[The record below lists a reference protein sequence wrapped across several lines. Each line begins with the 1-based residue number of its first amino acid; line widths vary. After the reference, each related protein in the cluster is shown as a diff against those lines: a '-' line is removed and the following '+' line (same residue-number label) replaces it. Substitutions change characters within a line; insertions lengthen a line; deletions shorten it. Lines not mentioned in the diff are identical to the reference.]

1 MQLPFLNK
9 VSIRDKALFTRA
21 LAAMINA
28 GLPIVK
34 ALGILSKQTENKIL
48 SKIIKEVVKKIESG
62 VAFSQALAYYPEVFD
77 NVYVSSVRAAEAS
90 GKFDEILIELADQ
103 QEKEY
108 KLTSAIKSALAY
120 PIVIVVAMVI
130 AVVIL
135 MIVVVPKIEMVF
147 KDADI
152 SLPITTK
159 VLIATSN
166 FMINYWYIL
175 AIILVTVIFYLR
187 YYLRTQPGKL
197 FLGGFY
203 VNFPILKKFFV
214 NVYMTRFSRTLAML
228 VNAGVP
234 IVEALK
240 IVSKVVDNIIYERIL
255 TKAARQLERGV
266 PMSVPIAEADQFP
279 AIVSQMI
286 AVGEQTG
293 KIDEVMRSLSE
304 FFEEETEKSVNIL
317 TSLLEPILLIIV
329 GLGVAVIVVSIIV
342 PIYQISTMAT

>member
-120 PIVIVVAMVI
+120 PIVIVIAMVI

-135 MIVVVPKIEMVF
+135 MIVVVPKIESVF
-147 KDADI
+147 KDANI

-175 AIILVTVIFYLR
+175 AIILLTVVFYLR
-187 YYLRTQPGKL
+187 YYFRTQPGKL

-214 NVYMTRFSRTLAML
+214 NVYMTRFARTLAML